1 MRATSLLLAAGAASA
16 SAMTTATSVP
26 SSTVTGEPCAIVS
39 ASLAAIGPSGRPAVP
54 AEVGYNCLNSVKVDV
69 AGDIQQ
75 IEELKA
81 YLQWQTTFTYLSNPP
96 AGYTEKPVDILGGL
110 DLIAQMVKNGSYTSE
125 WAVQSNISSLLS
137 QAYDGHLLFASDM
150 ASVIV
155 FERNHALVSISKDG
169 VALPELYIYEDIMK
183 TQNGEKFTPS
193 SVKTINGQNATSYVS
208 NQALQVTYH
217 DADTRFNTMFPNQAL
232 ISTGENYVGY
242 FALGQYDGPSTSYVF
257 SNGSTL
263 DSPNLALIQQSFDG
277 VDSGESFFSTF
288 CQGPTSSAAATATPS
303 AASSTAAASS
313 TEAASPTP
321 SATGY
326 PEPVV
331 IHSGLAIGGYFINET
346 GFEDVA
352 VLSIPLFEPPNDSI
366 LEFQDV
372 LREFLATATSSGKT
386 RLVVDTRGNGGG
398 NTILGFEVF
407 KQLFPSIAP
416 FGASRFH
423 AHSAFELIGAA
434 LTDVVNNE
442 TFIQQDGA
450 DYLAMLGNFSFF
462 DYKLLLD
469 VNNQDFTSFEDY
481 FGPHVVHGDN
491 YTAVWR
497 YNFSNP
503 ISTSYTSFSLTGYVN
518 NTKVTAQPFKAE
530 NIVLLQDGF
539 CSSTCTIFSELMK
552 EQGKVESIAVGGLP
566 ANAPMQAIGGTK
578 GSMTLRFDN
587 IQSLALMSFDLAAVQ
602 SEKMVEMLNTTI
614 INTLAYPQQLL
625 NRVGY
630 SSNGGTRAQINAADN
645 LRNGD
650 ASETPLEFVYEA
662 ADCRIFYTAEMV
674 ANVEETW
681 KAVATAK
688 WGKGGCVPG
697 STGAPSSISGGVYN
711 STNSTT
717 LTQQNP
723 NAASTWGAPGVFL
736 VAAGA
741 VIALFL

>member
-16 SAMTTATSVP
+16 SAMTTAMTTATSVP

-110 DLIAQMVKNGSYTSE
+110 DLIAQKVRNGSYTSE
-125 WAVQSNISSLLS
+125 WAVQSNISSLLN
-137 QAYDGHLLFASDM
+137 QAYDNHLSFISDM
-150 ASVIV
+150 ASVIG
-155 FERNHALVSISKDG
+155 FERNHSLVSISKDG

-193 SVKTINGQNATSYVS
+193 SIKTINGQNATSYVS
-208 NQALQVTYH
+208 NQALQATTYH
-217 DADTRFNTMFPNQAL
+217 DADTRFNAMFPNQAL
-232 ISTGENYVGY
+232 ISTGSGS
-242 FALGQYDGPSTSYVF
+242 LGSFRFSQYDGPSTSYVF

-263 DSPNLALIQQSFDG
+263 DSPNLAIIGQSFDG

-407 KQLFPSIAP
+407 KQLFPTIAP

-450 DYLAMLGNFSFF
+450 GYLTALENFSFF

-497 YNFSNP
+497 YNVSYTIP
-503 ISTSYTSFSLTGYVN
+503 IS
-518 NTKVTAQPFKAE
+518 
-530 NIVLLQDGF
+530 
-539 CSSTCTIFSELMK
+539 
-552 EQGKVESIAVGGLP
+552 
-566 ANAPMQAIGGTK
+566 
-578 GSMTLRFDN
+578 FDH
-587 IQSLALMSFDLAAVQ
+587 
-602 SEKMVEMLNTTI
+602 
-614 INTLAYPQQLL
+614 
-625 NRVGY
+625 
-630 SSNGGTRAQINAADN
+630 
-645 LRNGD
+645 
-650 ASETPLEFVYEA
+650 
-662 ADCRIFYTAEMV
+662 
-674 ANVEETW
+674 
-681 KAVATAK
+681 
-688 WGKGGCVPG
+688 
-697 STGAPSSISGGVYN
+697 
-711 STNSTT
+711 
-717 LTQQNP
+717 
-723 NAASTWGAPGVFL
+723 
-736 VAAGA
+736 
-741 VIALFL
+741 

>member
-1 MRATSLLLAAGAASA
+1 
-16 SAMTTATSVP
+16 
-26 SSTVTGEPCAIVS
+26 
-39 ASLAAIGPSGRPAVP
+39 
-54 AEVGYNCLNSVKVDV
+54 VDV

-110 DLIAQMVKNGSYTSE
+110 DLIAQKVKNGSYTSE
-125 WAVQSNISSLLS
+125 WAVQSDISSLLN
-137 QAYDGHLLFASDM
+137 QAYDNHLIFISDM
-150 ASVIV
+150 AVVIA
-155 FERNHALVSISKDG
+155 FERNHSLVSISKDG
-169 VALPELYIYEDIMK
+169 IALPELYIYEDIMK
-183 TQNGEKFTPS
+183 TQNGEKFNPS
-193 SVKTINGQNATSYVS
+193 SIKTINGQNATSYVS
-208 NQALQVTYH
+208 NLALQATFH
-217 DADTRFNTMFPNQAL
+217 DADTRFNAMFPNQAL
-232 ISTGENYVGY
+232 TSIGEASLVS
-242 FALGQYDGPSTSYVF
+242 FQMGQYDGPSTSYVF

-263 DSPNLALIQQSFDG
+263 DSPNLAIVRKSFDG
-277 VDSGESFFSTF
+277 VDSGESFFSSF
-288 CQGPTSSAAATATPS
+288 CQGPTSSAAATAAPS
-303 AASSTAAASS
+303 AASSTAATSSTAAASS
-313 TEAASPTP
+313 TP

-326 PEPVV
+326 PKPVI
-331 IHSGLAIGGYFINET
+331 IHSGLVIGGYFINET

-352 VLSIPLFEPPNDSI
+352 VLSIPSFEPSFDSI

-386 RLVVDTRGNGGG
+386 RLVIDTRGNGGG
-398 NTILGFEVF
+398 DVILGFEVF

-434 LTDVVNNE
+434 LADVVNNE
-442 TFIQQDGA
+442 TFIQQNGTDFLNDVEEFA
-450 DYLAMLGNFSFF
+450 LL

-481 FGPHVVHGDN
+481 LGPHVVHGDN
-491 YTAVWR
+491 YTSVWR
-497 YNFSNP
+497 FNFSNP
-503 ISTSYTSFSLTGYVN
+503 LSTTYPFFSLTGYVN

-566 ANAPMQAIGGTK
+566 INAPMQAIGGTK
-578 GSMTLRFDN
+578 GSMTLPFTR
-587 IQSLALMSFDLAAVQ
+587 IQDLAQQSFQLAAVQ
-602 SEKMVEMLNTTI
+602 SEKMAEMLNTTI

-625 NRVGY
+625 NRAAY
-630 SSNGGTRAQINAADN
+630 SNGAILAQINAADN

-662 ADCRIFYTAEMV
+662 ADCKIFYTAEMV

-681 KAVATAK
+681 KAAATAK
-688 WGKGGCVPG
+688 WGNGSCVPG

-711 STNSTT
+711 NTNSTT
-717 LTQQNP
+717 LTQKNS
-723 NAASTWGAPGVFL
+723 NAASTWGAPGMSLL
-736 VAAGA
+736 VAGA
-741 VIALFL
+741 IMALFL

>member
-16 SAMTTATSVP
+16 SAMTTAMTTATSVP

-110 DLIAQMVKNGSYTSE
+110 DLIAQKVRNGSYTSE
-125 WAVQSNISSLLS
+125 WAVQSNISSLLN
-137 QAYDGHLLFASDM
+137 QAYDNHLSFISDM
-150 ASVIV
+150 ASVIG
-155 FERNHALVSISKDG
+155 FERNHSLVSISKDG

-193 SVKTINGQNATSYVS
+193 SIKTINGQNATSYVS
-208 NQALQVTYH
+208 NQALQATTYH
-217 DADTRFNTMFPNQAL
+217 DADTRFNAMFPNQAL
-232 ISTGENYVGY
+232 ISTGSGS
-242 FALGQYDGPSTSYVF
+242 LGSFKFSQYDGPSTSYVF

-263 DSPNLALIQQSFDG
+263 DSPNLAIIVQSFDG

-398 NTILGFEVF
+398 NIILGFEVF
-407 KQLFPSIAP
+407 KQLFPTIAP

-450 DYLAMLGNFSFF
+450 GYLTALENFSFF

-491 YTAVWR
+491 YTAAWR
-497 YNFSNP
+497 YNVSYIIP
-503 ISTSYTSFSLTGYVN
+503 IS
-518 NTKVTAQPFKAE
+518 
-530 NIVLLQDGF
+530 
-539 CSSTCTIFSELMK
+539 
-552 EQGKVESIAVGGLP
+552 
-566 ANAPMQAIGGTK
+566 
-578 GSMTLRFDN
+578 FDH
-587 IQSLALMSFDLAAVQ
+587 
-602 SEKMVEMLNTTI
+602 
-614 INTLAYPQQLL
+614 
-625 NRVGY
+625 
-630 SSNGGTRAQINAADN
+630 
-645 LRNGD
+645 
-650 ASETPLEFVYEA
+650 
-662 ADCRIFYTAEMV
+662 
-674 ANVEETW
+674 
-681 KAVATAK
+681 
-688 WGKGGCVPG
+688 
-697 STGAPSSISGGVYN
+697 
-711 STNSTT
+711 
-717 LTQQNP
+717 
-723 NAASTWGAPGVFL
+723 
-736 VAAGA
+736 
-741 VIALFL
+741 

>member
-16 SAMTTATSVP
+16 SAMTTVTSVP

-39 ASLAAIGPSGRPAVP
+39 ASLAAIGPSGRPTVP

-110 DLIAQMVKNGSYTSE
+110 DLIAQKVKNGSYTSE
-125 WAVQSNISSLLS
+125 WAVQSDISSLLN
-137 QAYDGHLLFASDM
+137 QAYDNHLSFISDM
-150 ASVIV
+150 AFVIG
-155 FERNHALVSISKDG
+155 FERNHSLVSISKDG
-169 VALPELYIYEDIMK
+169 VALPELYIYDDIMK

-193 SVKTINGQNATSYVS
+193 SIKTINGQNATSYVS
-208 NQALQVTYH
+208 NQALQADFH
-217 DADTRFNTMFPNQAL
+217 DADTRFNAMFPNQAL
-232 ISTGENYVGY
+232 ISTGQN
-242 FALGQYDGPSTSYVF
+242 ALGNFRTGQYDGPSTSYVF

-263 DSPNLALIQQSFDG
+263 DSPNIAVVVQSFHG

-288 CQGPTSSAAATATPS
+288 CQGPTSSAAATTTPS

-313 TEAASPTP
+313 TGEQAPAP

-352 VLSIPLFEPPNDSI
+352 VLSIPLFEPPGGEDSI

-372 LREFLATATSSGKT
+372 LREFLAKATSSGKT

-398 NTILGFEVF
+398 NVILGYEVF

-434 LTDVVNNE
+434 LTDVINNE
-442 TFIQQDGA
+442 TFIQQNGTAFLNDV
-450 DYLAMLGNFSFF
+450 DNFSSF

-491 YTAVWR
+491 YTSVWR
-497 YNFSNP
+497 YNV
-503 ISTSYTSFSLTGYVN
+503 SYHSDIFQSQLTLCY
-518 NTKVTAQPFKAE
+518 
-530 NIVLLQDGF
+530 I
-539 CSSTCTIFSELMK
+539 
-552 EQGKVESIAVGGLP
+552 
-566 ANAPMQAIGGTK
+566 
-578 GSMTLRFDN
+578 
-587 IQSLALMSFDLAAVQ
+587 
-602 SEKMVEMLNTTI
+602 
-614 INTLAYPQQLL
+614 
-625 NRVGY
+625 
-630 SSNGGTRAQINAADN
+630 
-645 LRNGD
+645 
-650 ASETPLEFVYEA
+650 
-662 ADCRIFYTAEMV
+662 
-674 ANVEETW
+674 
-681 KAVATAK
+681 
-688 WGKGGCVPG
+688 
-697 STGAPSSISGGVYN
+697 
-711 STNSTT
+711 
-717 LTQQNP
+717 
-723 NAASTWGAPGVFL
+723 
-736 VAAGA
+736 
-741 VIALFL
+741 